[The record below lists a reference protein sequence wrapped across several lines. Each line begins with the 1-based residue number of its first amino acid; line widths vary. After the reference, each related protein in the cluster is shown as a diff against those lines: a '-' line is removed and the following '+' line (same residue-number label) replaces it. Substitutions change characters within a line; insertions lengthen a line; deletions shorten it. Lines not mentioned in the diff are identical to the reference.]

1 MLLIVTDDQRWDT
14 LPYMPAVQA
23 ELVGKGVT
31 FANSFTVS
39 PLCCPARAT
48 ILTGTYPHTHG
59 VWANNGPWS
68 APRQFDDD
76 WHLGV
81 WLQQAGY
88 RTGLFGKFFNNWGHP
103 ARAPG
108 FDRWF
113 AFHSPGGTRP
123 YFDYPVDADGE
134 LRWYGNGEGDYST
147 DVLAQEAD
155 AFVRAPGPWFAYVA
169 PFAPHF
175 PTIPPPRHA
184 NATFGATEG
193 YPLEYL
199 QTLLG
204 VDDLVAR
211 LLAALRETG
220 QLENTVIVFT
230 SDNGFHLGE
239 QGLSGSKETPYE
251 ASIRVPLV
259 IRYDALGAAAHEEA
273 ALAGNVDIA
282 QTVLELAAVSVQ
294 HAFEGTSL
302 VPLLTE
308 QAVPWRKRIELEY
321 RGRPDV
327 FRSFC
332 QLRGADW
339 SYVQYEDGEEA
350 YWDLARDPGQGTN
363 LAGQLEW
370 RRLASLRSA
379 VQQSKCRPPSE
390 FEPLPLPPCT
400 VDCDGD
406 NRVANTPARRPAE
419 SRPHVVGGVIG
430 LVARSSRSGG
440 ASTAGTN

>member
-1 MLLIVTDDQRWDT
+1 VLLIVTDDQRWDT

-31 FANSFTVS
+31 FTNSFTVS

-88 RTGLFGKFFNNWGHP
+88 RTGMFGKFFNNWGHP

-108 FDRWF
+108 FGRWF
-113 AFHSPGGTRP
+113 AFHSPGGTQP

-134 LRWYGNGEGDYST
+134 LRWYGPAEGNYST
-147 DVLAQEAD
+147 DVVAHEAE
-155 AFVRAPGPWFAYVA
+155 AFVREPGPWFAYVA

-175 PTIPPPRHA
+175 PTIPAPRHA
-184 NATFGATEG
+184 DATFGATEG
-193 YPLEYL
+193 YPLAYL
-199 QTLLG
+199 RTLLG

-211 LLAALRETG
+211 LVATLRETG
-220 QLENTVIVFT
+220 QLEDTVIVYT
-230 SDNGFHLGE
+230 SDNGFHIGE
-239 QGLSGSKETPYE
+239 QGLTGSKETPYE

-259 IRYDALGAAAHEEA
+259 VRYDALGAPAHQEP

-282 QTVLELAAVSVQ
+282 QTVLELAGVHVPHQ
-294 HAFEGTSL
+294 FEGASL
-302 VPLLTE
+302 APLLTQE
-308 QAVPWRKRIELEY
+308 AVPWRRTIEIEY

-332 QLRGADW
+332 QLRGPDW

-363 LAGQLEW
+363 LAGQLDR
-370 RRLASLRSA
+370 RRLVGLRTA
-379 VQQSKCRPPSE
+379 VQQSSCRPPPE
-390 FEPLPLPPCT
+390 FEPLLPPPCT
-400 VDCDGD
+400 ADCEPAARRQPDRPM
-406 NRVANTPARRPAE
+406 RVA
-419 SRPHVVGGVIG
+419 GGVIG
-430 LVARSSRSGG
+430 LGVR
-440 ASTAGTN
+440 